1 MKNKIF
7 RHAENPKGFSSM
19 MKVIKQKPILPSLKE
34 KRRYLVFEAI
44 GSNLNFSEIK
54 DSILNEMTALIGRI
68 GMAKANVNF
77 MEDWKN
83 NRGIIKVNNK
93 YVDYVKATFV
103 CLKKV
108 NKKEAI
114 IRSIGVSGLL
124 NKARSRYL
132 A

>member
-1 MKNKIF
+1 
-7 RHAENPKGFSSM
+7 M

>member
-1 MKNKIF
+1 
-7 RHAENPKGFSSM
+7 M
-19 MKVIKQKPILPSLKE
+19 MKITKQKPILPSLKE

-44 GSNLNFSEIK
+44 GQNLVFSEIK
-54 DSILNEMTALIGRI
+54 EAILNEITALIGRL

-93 YVDYVKATFV
+93 YVDYVRASFV
-103 CLKKV
+103 CLKKI